1 VKELAQDLC
10 PSLRRV
16 ICLLTRV
23 PETAGMICIDN
34 IQSLYIMLFME
45 VKAMK
50 TGTVNIS
57 FQEGLL
63 RQIDETAREE
73 SRSRSELIREAARM
87 YIERKRRWKDI
98 FVFGEKQVRRLRL
111 SERDVESEIGAY
123 RESKSSR

>member
-1 VKELAQDLC
+1 
-10 PSLRRV
+10 
-16 ICLLTRV
+16 
-23 PETAGMICIDN
+23 
-34 IQSLYIMLFME
+34 ME
-45 VKAMK
+45 VNAMK

-87 YIERKRRWKDI
+87 YIERKKRWKDI

-111 SERDVESEIGAY
+111 NESNVESEIGAY